1 MHPHP
6 ARLIAGLLALGLLTS
21 ACSPGAFSLHHG
33 DATRI
38 SISDDGDSSIQVR
51 RSGYSLVME
60 CEGKATF
67 RDDESD
73 LATLSA
79 GGSFELSE
87 QLDGVLREYTVRAD
101 RNGRLVREYFIT
113 DQAAPMDDAAQK
125 WLSEALPRM
134 FRESGFDAEA
144 RIGRL
149 LARGGPELVLQEVD
163 LARSD
168 HAKASYLGRLLE
180 TTPLDAA
187 LAVRALATAAT
198 IESDYELSRLL
209 QEVVEHLPA
218 GAGARAAW
226 LAAASGLDSDYE
238 LGQAIEEGLDQLGTD
253 AGFAAQLVA
262 LAGRHLDSDYELG
275 QVLKDAA
282 DRGADPAL
290 AAVYLDAVGEIGSDY
305 ERRGALE
312 RIAPAVAADSD
323 LNRRYRD
330 LARSLGDYERGQALK
345 ALDDAMDR

>member
-6 ARLIAGLLALGLLTS
+6 SRLTAVPLALGLLAG
-21 ACSPGAFSLHHG
+21 ACSPGAFSLYHG
-33 DATRI
+33 DSTRI

-51 RSGYSLVME
+51 RSGYSLTMK
-60 CEGKATF
+60 CEGKVTF
-67 RDDESD
+67 LDDESD
-73 LATLSA
+73 LATLST
-79 GGSFELSE
+79 GGTFELSE
-87 QLDGVLREYTVRAD
+87 QLDGVLREYTVSAD
-101 RNGRLVREYFIT
+101 RDGRLVREYFLA
-113 DQAAPMDDAAQK
+113 DEAAPMDEAARK

-144 RIGRL
+144 RIQRL
-149 LARGGPELVLQEVD
+149 LDRGGPELVLQEVD

-187 LAVRALATAAT
+187 LAVRALASAAT

-209 QEVVEHLPA
+209 QDVVERLPA
-218 GAGARAAW
+218 DEAARAAW

-238 LGQAIEEGLDQLGTD
+238 MGQAIKEGLDQPGTD

-262 LAGRHLDSDYELG
+262 LAGQHLDSDYELG

-282 DRGADPAL
+282 DRGADPVL
-290 AAVYLDAVGEIGSDY
+290 ASTYLDAVGEIGSDY

-312 RIAPAVAADSD
+312 RIAPAVAADPD

-330 LARSLGDYERGQALK
+330 LARSLGDHERGQALK
-345 ALDDAMDR
+345 ALDDAMAR